1 MLNYW
6 KTQVNLNPNL
16 LFSNDMSQNLD
27 DEGQLVSMLLEANK
41 YVRYAC
47 ICDSEGKILWNSRR
61 NNIESMMTLEDTKAS
76 VKRACENWRERDKL
90 SGKIGRGR
98 FAIVDYEKLKRVT
111 VPLANKHLLYIHVEG
126 NKPEYIGDIMN
137 IVKYVEEH
145 PSQK

>member
-1 MLNYW
+1 ME
-6 KTQVNLNPNL
+6 NL
-16 LFSNDMSQNLD
+16 LFSKDMSEQLE
-27 DEGQLVSMLLEANK
+27 DEGKLVSMMLEANK
-41 YVRYAC
+41 NIRYAC

-61 NNIESMMTLEDTKAS
+61 KDIESMITLEDTKAS

-90 SGKIGRGR
+90 SGKIGKGR
-98 FAIVDYEKLKRVT
+98 FSLVDYEKLKRVT